1 MVTQQQTDTM
11 GQTARMGVNCENTLS
26 RRSWKPRAAYHGIS
40 FLWDIEN
47 EQVEWVRRDYLLFAR
62 DWEGGGDSKY
72 TVKKKGFFGV
82 DKNVL
87 E

>member
-26 RRSWKPRAAYHGIS
+26 RRSWKPKAAYHGIS

-62 DWEGGGDSKY
+62 DWEGGKFKVYSKEERFLW
-72 TVKKKGFFGV
+72 G
-82 DKNVL
+82 
-87 E
+87 